1 VTRVIQT
8 TAQFKRDYKR
18 QVKHGKDMT
27 VIKRVVIR
35 LVQGESLELNYRDHP
50 LMGGYQGS
58 HECHLE
64 PDWLLIYELTHEELI
79 LIRTGSHSDLFA

>member
-1 VTRVIQT
+1 VTRIIQT
-8 TAQFKRDYKR
+8 TTQFKRDYKR
-18 QVKHGKDMT
+18 QVKRGKDMT
-27 VIKRVVIR
+27 VIKKMVIR
-35 LVQGESLELNYRDHP
+35 LAQGESLELKYRDHP
-50 LMGGYQGS
+50 LIGGYQGA